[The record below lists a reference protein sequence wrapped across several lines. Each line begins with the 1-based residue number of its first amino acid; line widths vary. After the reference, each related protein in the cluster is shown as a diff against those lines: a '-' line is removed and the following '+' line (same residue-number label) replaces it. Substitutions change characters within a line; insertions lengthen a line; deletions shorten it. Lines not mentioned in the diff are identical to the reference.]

1 MEIVNNFVETF
12 MNLSLKEIY
21 TKYRSGDLLTTD
33 EVEFGIQ
40 HFKKL
45 ADICFEIGPEFKITG
60 NGAYSSS

>member
-1 MEIVNNFVETF
+1 